1 MKLKFSVVFISFIYL
16 NVFSQEKTNVVM
28 IVLDDL
34 NDYVGVMGGHP
45 QSKTPNID
53 ALANSGILFDN
64 AHSNVPVCSPSRASF
79 MTGILPTNSKNWG
92 FGNWLKNEI
101 QMNSSS
107 IPEYFKANGYKTYK
121 TGKVFHADK
130 KGVWDVLGAVADY
143 GPMPYNGKK
152 TALHPNCP
160 AAMGDLGPLD
170 ATFTSLK
177 DIPVI
182 KATDSTPGYTGWYS
196 THWSNK
202 GPFHYKNDNERD
214 LMTDEKSVKWFKDQ
228 LIEIEA
234 SKDKQPFLMAL
245 GIIRPHTPLVVP
257 QKYYDMFPIEE
268 VQVPIL
274 LKDDKDDTYLGLGS
288 KKEPRGR
295 KAFRTLTESY
305 SSKELALRTYTQA
318 YLASVAFA
326 DDMVGRA
333 IAALNQSSFKD
344 NTMVVLFSDHGYNM
358 GEKDYL
364 FKYCLWEETTK
375 VPLIIRHPSYVK
387 NAGARVNHPVSLVDI
402 YPTLND
408 LCGLKGP
415 TKINEKG
422 RNIDGHS
429 LKPFLE
435 NPKTKNWTGPSVA
448 LTVVASWKSQNPI
461 RQNLSVRSENY
472 RYILY
477 ENGSEELYDHRIDK
491 NEWRNVASVSKYNK
505 VKQKLRKE
513 LNQFFDK

>member
-1 MKLKFSVVFISFIYL
+1 M
-16 NVFSQEKTNVVM
+16 
-28 IVLDDL
+28 
-34 NDYVGVMGGHP
+34 
-45 QSKTPNID
+45 
-53 ALANSGILFDN
+53 
-64 AHSNVPVCSPSRASF
+64 
-79 MTGILPTNSKNWG
+79 
-92 FGNWLKNEI
+92 
-101 QMNSSS
+101 
-107 IPEYFKANGYKTYK
+107 
-121 TGKVFHADK
+121 
-130 KGVWDVLGAVADY
+130 
-143 GPMPYNGKK
+143 
-152 TALHPNCP
+152 
-160 AAMGDLGPLD
+160 
-170 ATFTSLK
+170 
-177 DIPVI
+177 
-182 KATDSTPGYTGWYS
+182 
-196 THWSNK
+196 
-202 GPFHYKNDNERD
+202 
-214 LMTDEKSVKWFKDQ
+214 
-228 LIEIEA
+228 
-234 SKDKQPFLMAL
+234 
-245 GIIRPHTPLVVP
+245 
-257 QKYYDMFPIEE
+257 
-268 VQVPIL
+268 
-274 LKDDKDDTYLGLGS
+274 GLGS

-295 KAFRTLTESY
+295 KAYRTLTESY

-333 IAALNQSSFKD
+333 MAALNQSSFKD

-448 LTVVASWKSQNPI
+448 LTVVASWKSQNPM
-461 RQNLSVRSENY
+461 RQNLSVRSENF